1 MLRPKLFDT
10 LKTYDAHQFTRDL
23 MAGLIVGIVALPL
36 AIAFAIASGVSPE
49 KGLYTAIIAGFLIS
63 ALGGSRVQIGGPTGA
78 FVVIIYGIVQRYGI
92 DGLMVA
98 TIIAGVILILMG
110 LFKFGSIIKFIP
122 HPVIVGFTT
131 GIAVIIFSSQ
141 VNDLLG
147 LGLVNVPSDFI
158 EKWIAILG
166 NAAGIHLNELLIGGG
181 VILVVVLWPKVTT
194 RIPSPFVAIIA
205 ASVTVAVLK
214 LPVDTIGTRFGD
226 IPHSLPMPSWPEG
239 SWSKIRDLI
248 QPGMTI
254 ALLAGIESLL
264 SAVVADGMISGKHRS
279 NMELVAQGIAN
290 IASPIFGGIPATGAI
305 ARTATNV
312 KNGGRTPVAGMVH
325 AVVLLLIMLLFGKWA
340 AYIPMA
346 ALAGIMM
353 VVAYNM
359 SEWRSFVSLARARGG
374 DALVLGIT
382 FMLTVVV
389 DLTVAIQIGVLV
401 AAVLFLKNMS
411 SAANV
416 TAVTKSMLD
425 EDELE
430 DPADFTLVP
439 IPEGVRVFQI
449 SGPMFFGAAYK
460 FKEAMSVI
468 EKPPKVIVIRMRK
481 VPLIDGT
488 GIRTLED
495 VFAAY
500 HKRGTVIVLSG
511 VHPQVL
517 VSLQKAGLV
526 ERIGEENMLPTFD
539 DALLHTRKLL
549 DRSVDS
555 TAKPP
560 KR

>member
-1 MLRPKLFDT
+1 MLRPKILDT
-10 LKTYDAHQFTRDL
+10 FKTYDAHQFARDL
-23 MAGLIVGIVALPL
+23 MAGVIVGIVALPL

-78 FVVIIYGIVQRYGI
+78 FVVIIYGIVQRYGV
-92 DGLMVA
+92 DGLLVA
-98 TIIAGVILILMG
+98 TMIAGVILILMG

-141 VNDLLG
+141 MNDLFG
-147 LGLVNVPSDFI
+147 LGLVDVPSDFI
-158 EKWIAILG
+158 EKWITILG
-166 NAAGIHLNELLIGGG
+166 HAAGIHLAELLIGGG
-181 VILVVVLWPKVTT
+181 VILVAVLWPKITT
-194 RIPSPFVAIIA
+194 KIPSPFVAIIA
-205 ASVTVAVLK
+205 ASVAVAVFQ
-214 LPVDTIGTRFGD
+214 LPVDTIGTRFGE
-226 IPHSLPMPSWPEG
+226 IPHSLPLPSWPEG
-239 SWSKIRDLI
+239 SWANIRDLI

-254 ALLAGIESLL
+254 ALLAGIEALL

-312 KNGGRTPVAGMVH
+312 KNGGRTPVAGIVH
-325 AVVLLLIMLLFGKWA
+325 AIVLLLIMLVFGKWVT
-340 AYIPMA
+340 YIPMA
-346 ALAGIMM
+346 ALAGIMV

-359 SEWRSFVSLARARGG
+359 SEWRSFVSLARSRGG

-389 DLTVAIQIGVLV
+389 DLTVAIQIGVLA

-411 SAANV
+411 TAANV

-439 IPEGVRVFQI
+439 IPDGVRVFEI

-488 GIRTLED
+488 GIRTLDD
-495 VFAAY
+495 VFTAY

-517 VSLQKAGLV
+517 VSLQNTGLAV
-526 ERIGEENMLPTFD
+526 RIGEENLLPTFD

-549 DRSVDS
+549 GES
-555 TAKPP
+555 TEPAGKPTP
-560 KR
+560 R

>member
-1 MLRPKLFDT
+1 MLRPKLLDT

-78 FVVIIYGIVQRYGI
+78 FVVIIYGIVQRYGV

-98 TIIAGVILILMG
+98 TMIAGVILILMG

-147 LGLVNVPSDFI
+147 LGLVGVPSDFI
-158 EKWIAILG
+158 EKWITILTHA
-166 NAAGIHLNELLIGGG
+166 NGIHINELLIGVG
-181 VILVVVLWPKVTT
+181 VILVAVFWPKVTT
-194 RIPSPFVAIIA
+194 KIPSPFVAIIA
-205 ASVTVAVLK
+205 AAAAVAILN
-214 LPVDTIGTRFGD
+214 LPVATIGSRFGE
-226 IPHSLPMPSWPEG
+226 IPHSLPVPSWPEG
-239 SWSKIRDLI
+239 SWSQIRDLI

-279 NMELVAQGIAN
+279 NMELVAQGVAN

-312 KNGGRTPVAGMVH
+312 KNGGRTPVAGIVH
-325 AVVLLLIMLLFGKWA
+325 AVVLLLIMLVFGKWA
-340 AYIPMA
+340 IYIPMA
-346 ALAGIMM
+346 ALAGIMV

-359 SEWRSFVSLARARGG
+359 SEWRSFVSLARSRGG

-382 FMLTVVV
+382 FVLTIAV

-439 IPEGVRVFQI
+439 IPEGVRVFEI

-460 FKEAMSVI
+460 SKEAMSVI

-488 GIRTLED
+488 GVRTLED
-495 VFAAY
+495 VFTAY
-500 HKRGTVIVLSG
+500 HKRGTAIVLSG

-517 VSLQKAGLV
+517 ASLQKAGLAA
-526 ERIGEENMLPTFD
+526 RIGEDNMHPTFD
-539 DALLHTRKLL
+539 DALLYTRQLL
-549 DRSVDS
+549 GGVADPP
-555 TAKPP
+555 AKPA
-560 KR
+560 RR